1 MDHSH
6 QMAGQPVP
14 AAARPIAVATPA
26 RPALALVSA
35 RFTLAEPGEPAP
47 EAWRAG
53 LDALL
58 GWLGIAATIVPAPA
72 ARPRGLARMA
82 EWAMTPAAAA
92 PVFAPWF
99 GWSPAAFQH
108 GGLAALP
115 RAQFVAS
122 YLIDHARGQAS
133 GQSGLDLMLLSP
145 HPATCTAEAAGD
157 VPTPPASVLKAMLRA
172 VRAEGRARI
181 AVIVGSRQRNILA
194 RQMLAA
200 GKGVTGQ
207 DTAIDLIT
215 IEDALP
221 QLVAGPGRWD
231 AVIVMP
237 DWRSTVF
244 TLLHEASGLR
254 SGWPMLWFDGAG
266 SLTCVTSEA
275 PGEGL
280 SRRPLDAPALIHALT
295 LTLHHRGAGRAAARL
310 HEGWA
315 RLRDSGVTTPARG
328 AEAPY
333 AKLVDDAAF
342 LDLLVQDAAVS
353 KRPQTPWAALK
364 NAEIAKGGSQTPALR
379 VVASNPALLSNMK
392 GR

>member
-1 MDHSH
+1 MDQSH
-6 QMAGQPVP
+6 QIAGQSAP
-14 AAARPIAVATPA
+14 AAACPPA
-26 RPALALVSA
+26 ASPRPALALVSA
-35 RFTLAEPGEPAP
+35 RFVLAEPGEPAP
-47 EAWRAG
+47 EPWRAG

-58 GWLGIAATIVPAPA
+58 GWLGIAADILPAAA
-72 ARPRGLARMA
+72 ARPRGLARVA
-82 EWAMTPAAAA
+82 EWAMPPAAAA
-92 PVFAPWF
+92 PVFAPWL

-122 YLIDHARGQAS
+122 YLIDHARGQVS
-133 GQSGLDLMLLSP
+133 GQGGLDLVLLSP

-181 AVIVGSRQRNILA
+181 AVIAGSRQRNTLA
-194 RQMLAA
+194 RQLLTA
-200 GKGVTGQ
+200 GKGVTGENS
-207 DTAIDLIT
+207 TLDLLT

-221 QLVAGPGRWD
+221 QLIAGSGRWD
-231 AVIVMP
+231 ALIVMP

-244 TLLHEASGLR
+244 TLLNEASGLR
-254 SGWPMLWFDGAG
+254 SAWPMLWFDGAG
-266 SLTCVTSEA
+266 SLTCVTSET

-315 RLRDSGVTTPARG
+315 RLRDSGVTTAARG

-333 AKLVDDAAF
+333 ARLVEDAAF
-342 LDLLVQDAAVS
+342 LDLLVQDASVS
-353 KRPQTPWAALK
+353 KRAQAPWAALK
-364 NAEIAKGGSQTPALR
+364 SEEIAKSGSQMPTLR